1 MVFRCGLSSKIQIFW
16 IVLIVFIIG
25 ISFTFHRALVQKL
38 PHLQS
43 LLSRISVI
51 KDPLSFKHD
60 ELEDELED
68 EVQQI
73 FDDVNSTML
82 NVFFRDKSETSSG
95 AKSTARVLNYQPKY
109 CIGDT
114 LIVQVQ
120 MFNHAG
126 ERKTYGG
133 DFLRARIFSPNLGA
147 GASGR
152 VEDFNNGTY
161 NVYFTLFWEG
171 LVKISILLMHPS
183 EGVSALWRARS
194 HGHKHLKY
202 IGKFLNQNK
211 EVLTDCGYELYSQG
225 QRCYYGDQQTGE
237 FYCMKLPGVPC
248 EAFVSLSTLFEP
260 YHYMTSTEQQ
270 LFTRSNMA
278 VEIPEKVDHVE
289 VVKCQNRTVEAK
301 PKCKTGIPLQFPSG
315 YFLNNLWHTLY
326 CDVSSFERVEK
337 ISTCLAHKM
346 VYLKGDSTLNQW
358 LLYFPKLLKSLQFFG
373 SENDAWHKTRFIS
386 DMTNK
391 IYIQW
396 RKHGY
401 PLLVPAF
408 IDVRDYADVV
418 QQIDQIGGDADTVL
432 VITVGHHF
440 RPLPLPLYIR
450 RLLNIRK
457 AIQNMLLRSPDTKII
472 IKTENTRELDLD
484 IERLGDPHG
493 YIQYRLVK
501 KIFGGLNIG
510 MIDVWD
516 MTVAYGS
523 FELHPDE
530 TVVKNQINIFLS
542 YIC

>member
-1 MVFRCGLSSKIQIFW
+1 MVLRVGRFSKVKIFW

-25 ISFTFHRALVQKL
+25 ISFTFHRSPVQKL
-38 PHLQS
+38 PQLPS
-43 LLSRISVI
+43 LLNRISVI
-51 KDPLSFKHD
+51 KDPLTFTPAKH
-60 ELEDELED
+60 DELED

-82 NVFFRDKSETSSG
+82 NVFFHDISETSSG
-95 AKSTARVLNYQPKY
+95 AKSTATVLNYQPKY

-114 LIVQVQ
+114 LTVQVQ

-126 ERKTYGG
+126 ERKAYGG

-152 VEDFNNGTY
+152 VEDFNND
-161 NVYFTLFWEG
+161 
-171 LVKISILLMHPS
+171 
-183 EGVSALWRARS
+183 R
-194 HGHKHLKY
+194 
-202 IGKFLNQNK
+202 
-211 EVLTDCGYELYSQG
+211 
-225 QRCYYGDQQTGE
+225 
-237 FYCMKLPGVPC
+237 
-248 EAFVSLSTLFEP
+248 
-260 YHYMTSTEQQ
+260 TE
-270 LFTRSNMA
+270 
-278 VEIPEKVDHVE
+278 
-289 VVKCQNRTVEAK
+289 EAK

-315 YFLNNLWHTLY
+315 YFLNNLWHTLH

-346 VYLKGDSTLNQW
+346 VYVKGDSTLNQW
-358 LLYFPKLLKSLQFFG
+358 LSYFLKLLKSLQLFG
-373 SENDAWHKTRFIS
+373 SVYDAWHKTRFFA

-391 IYIQW
+391 IFIHW
-396 RKHGY
+396 RIHGF
-401 PLLVPAF
+401 PFLVPVF
-408 IDVRDYADVV
+408 IDVKDYADVA
-418 QQIDQIGGDADTVL
+418 QQINQIGGDADTVI

-440 RPLPLPLYIR
+440 RPLPLPFYIR

-457 AIQNMLLRSPDTKII
+457 AIQSILLRSPDTKII

-523 FELHPDE
+523 FEVHPDE
-530 TVVKNQINIFLS
+530 TVLKNQINIFLS